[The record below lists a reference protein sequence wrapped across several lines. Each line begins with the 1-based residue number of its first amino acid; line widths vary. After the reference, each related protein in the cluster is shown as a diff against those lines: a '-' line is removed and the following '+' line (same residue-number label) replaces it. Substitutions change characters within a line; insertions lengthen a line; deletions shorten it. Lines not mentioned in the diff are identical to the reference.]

1 MGAGWSVG
9 AGAVEGAAVAA
20 EGGGAAAVC
29 GKWGRGAA
37 RGHLCGSAV
46 SCVGARSLRWRDV
59 RGLLF
64 RLQRQELFKVQEVA
78 AVRGPHWEDS
88 GPSLRGASPL
98 GAPRPLYS

>member
-1 MGAGWSVG
+1 MGERRRCVG
-9 AGAVEGAAVAA
+9 SEVVGLP
-20 EGGGAAAVC
+20 GGT
-29 GKWGRGAA
+29 
-37 RGHLCGSAV
+37 
-46 SCVGARSLRWRDV
+46 CVGARSLRWRDV

>member
-1 MGAGWSVG
+1 MGSEVVG
-9 AGAVEGAAVAA
+9 LP
-20 EGGGAAAVC
+20 GGT
-29 GKWGRGAA
+29 
-37 RGHLCGSAV
+37 
-46 SCVGARSLRWRDV
+46 CVGARSLRWRDV

-78 AVRGPHWEDS
+78 AVRGPRWEDS